1 MLISGETRSNIPP
14 QDMMVFTNG
23 AVSFLSYKR
32 KAEKLWEEEEEHQ
45 MSQNREAAEVSNVGG
60 HD

>member
-1 MLISGETRSNIPP
+1 MLISGETRSNIR
-14 QDMMVFTNG
+14 QDMMEFTNG

-60 HD
+60 SSC